1 MAAMK
6 SARREPEKKTANSL
20 TGFMKSPPATRLQR
34 MIYSAT
40 ALLRS
45 DDLRGNYLV
54 SNWIGSDPER
64 VADYNGTKPDHSM
77 RQMTRCDRRS

>member
-6 SARREPEKKTANSL
+6 SARREPEKKTANYL
-20 TGFMKSPPATRLQR
+20 TRFIKAPPATRLQR

-40 ALLRS
+40 ALLRNH
-45 DDLRGNYLV
+45 DLRGNYLV

-64 VADYNGTKPDHSM
+64 VADYNGTKQDVEEP
-77 RQMTRCDRRS
+77 RIN

>member
-1 MAAMK
+1 MAATK

-34 MIYSAT
+34 MIYTAT

-45 DDLRGNYLV
+45 DDLTGNYLV

-64 VADYNGTKPDHSM
+64 VADYNGTKPDDSM